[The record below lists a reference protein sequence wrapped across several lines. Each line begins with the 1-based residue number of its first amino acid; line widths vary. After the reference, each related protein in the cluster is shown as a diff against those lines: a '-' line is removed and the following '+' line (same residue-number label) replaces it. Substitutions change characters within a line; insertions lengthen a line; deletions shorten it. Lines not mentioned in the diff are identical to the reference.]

1 MKKIL
6 ISPIFILLTFNSI
19 CAFYITPIFAT
30 PYLESGQNEFK
41 QDKEQATSDISPT
54 IKPSGL
60 LKNEE
65 PLPVNARI
73 LSLLALLKEQPQDNL
88 SKVEN
93 ILPQLKAIDETFNAA
108 ENYLIFFIEGFIE
121 HAAHRDEEAIS
132 VFEKTLP
139 LRKNI
144 PKKQL
149 YLPEFSETN
158 LILAKSFSN
167 IGDFKQAFEYKEKY
181 IIDGDRYFYAIRD
194 EKIAELQKTYATDH
208 KLKQNELL
216 VNQNKIES
224 LKIKDA
230 ENKKFVQQRNIAIL
244 VITVVIFLLFLLK
257 QLKIRKQLKYLAKT
271 DSLTNLYN
279 RRTLFEQG
287 EHLVGTAITE
297 QQPLSVILLDID
309 FFKNVND
316 TYGHDVG
323 DDVIKAIA
331 QLGSETMRSR
341 DVFARLG
348 GEEFAGILPGVTCA
362 EAKAIAERLREK
374 VENMELSS
382 LKIEQQVTVSIG
394 VACLDFISPDFDEL
408 LNAAD
413 IAMYFAKAN
422 GRNRVCLYNEN
433 IEQ

>member
-1 MKKIL
+1 MNKNF
-6 ISPIFILLTFNSI
+6 ISPIITLLTVNSL
-19 CAFYITPIFAT
+19 CAFYIAPLFAT
-30 PYLESGQNEFK
+30 PYVESEFNEST
-41 QDKEQATSDISPT
+41 QDKEQATFDITVTS
-54 IKPSGL
+54 KSSNL
-60 LKNEE
+60 LKNDE
-65 PLPVNARI
+65 PLPINARI
-73 LSLLALLKEQPQDNL
+73 LSLLDLLKEEPKNNVIE
-88 SKVEN
+88 VER
-93 ILPQLKAIDETFNAA
+93 ILPQIKAIDETFNSA
-108 ENYLIFFIEGFIE
+108 EVYLMHFLQGLIE
-121 HAAHRDEEAIS
+121 HDAHHDKKAIREL
-132 VFEKTLP
+132 EKTLP

-144 PKKQL
+144 PDEQL
-149 YLPEFSETN
+149 YLPEFSEVN

-167 IGDFKQAFEYKEKY
+167 IGDFKQAFEYKGKY
-181 IIDGDRYFYAIRD
+181 IIDGYRYYDAIRN
-194 EKIAELQKTYATDH
+194 ERIAELDKTYATDH

-216 VNQNKIES
+216 VNQNEIER

-230 ENKKFVQQRNIAIL
+230 ENKKFAQQRNISIL
-244 VITVVIFLLFLLK
+244 VTTVVVFLLLLFK
-257 QLKIRKQLKYLAKT
+257 QLKIRKRLNFLAKT
-271 DSLTNLYN
+271 DTLTSLYN

-287 EHLVGTAITE
+287 EFLVDTAKSE

-309 FFKNVND
+309 FFKNIND
-316 TYGHDVG
+316 TYGHDAG
-323 DDVIKAIA
+323 DHVIKEIA

-348 GEEFAGILPGVTCA
+348 GEEFAGILPGVNCA

-382 LKIEQQVTVSIG
+382 LKIKQQVTVSIG
-394 VACLDFISPDFDEL
+394 VACLDLLSSDFDEL

>member
-1 MKKIL
+1 M
-6 ISPIFILLTFNSI
+6 
-19 CAFYITPIFAT
+19 TPIFAT
-30 PYLESGQNEFK
+30 PYLESEANEFT
-41 QDKEQATSDISPT
+41 QDKELDTSEITPT
-54 IKPSGL
+54 IEPSDL
-60 LKNEE
+60 LNNEV

-73 LSLLALLKEQPQDNL
+73 SSLLVLLKEEPKDNL

-108 ENYLIFFIEGFIE
+108 ENYLIYFIEGLIE
-121 HAAHRDEEAIS
+121 HTANRDKAAIIM
-132 VFEKTLP
+132 FKKTLP

-149 YLPEFSETN
+149 YLPEFSEVN

-167 IGDFKQAFEYKEKY
+167 VGDFKQAFEYKEKY
-181 IIDGDRYFYAIRD
+181 IHDGYRYFDAIRS
-194 EKIAELQKTYATDH
+194 EKIAELEKTYATDH

-230 ENKKFVQQRNIAIL
+230 ENKKFVQQRNISIL
-244 VITVVIFLLFLLK
+244 VITVVVFLLFLLK

-287 EHLVGTAITE
+287 EHLVGNALID
-297 QQPLSVILLDID
+297 QQPLSVMLRDLD
-309 FFKNVND
+309 FFNNVYD

-348 GEEFAGILPGVTCA
+348 GEEFAGILPGVTCV

-382 LKIEQQVTVSIG
+382 LKVEQQITVSIG
-394 VACLDFISPDFDEL
+394 VACLDLASADFDEL

>member
-1 MKKIL
+1 MRKML
-6 ISPIFILLTFNSI
+6 ISPIVILLTFNSL
-19 CAFYITPIFAT
+19 CAFYMTPIFAT
-30 PYLESGQNEFK
+30 PYLENGTSEFPP
-41 QDKEQATSDISPT
+41 DKEQTTSDITPT
-54 IKPSGL
+54 IETSEL
-60 LKNEE
+60 LKSEE
-65 PLPVNARI
+65 PLPINARI
-73 LSLLALLKEQPQDNL
+73 LSLLVLLKEDPKVNL
-88 SKVEN
+88 SKVED

-108 ENYLIFFIEGFIE
+108 ENYLMYFIEGLIE
-121 HAAHRDEEAIS
+121 HAAGRDIEAIS
-132 VFEKTLP
+132 VFEKTLS
-139 LRKNI
+139 LRKHI

-149 YLPEFSETN
+149 YLPEFSEVN

-167 IGDFKQAFEYKEKY
+167 LGDFKQAFDYQDKY
-181 IIDGDRYFYAIRD
+181 IIDGYRYFYAIRS
-194 EKIAELQKTYATDH
+194 EKIAELDKTYATDH

-230 ENKKFVQQRNIAIL
+230 ENQKFAQQRNISIL
-244 VITVVIFLLFLLK
+244 FTTVFVFFLLLLK

-287 EHLVGTAITE
+287 GHLVDTAISE
-297 QQPLSVILLDID
+297 QQSLSVILLDID
-309 FFKNVND
+309 FFKNIND

-323 DDVIKAIA
+323 DNVIKAIA

-348 GEEFAGILPGVTCA
+348 GEEFAGVLPGVTCT

-374 VENMELSS
+374 VENMELST
-382 LKIEQQVTVSIG
+382 LKIKQQVTVSIG
-394 VACLDFISPDFDEL
+394 VACLDLVSPDFDEL